1 MRTLIK
7 KYKNSFAD
15 NVTDAD
21 PHTLI
26 TIIFQHVLINSAV
39 AKGAIERKEIE
50 TKSKAIIKAIALVG
64 ELQDSLDMEKGG
76 EISVTLFDLYQY
88 IIGCLTEANIENKSV
103 KLDEVTALI
112 SDIKEAWEAI
122 PLENRQNF

>member
-1 MRTLIK
+1 MRTSIK

-88 IIGCLTEANIENKSV
+88 IIGCLTEANIENKSD

-122 PLENRQNF
+122 PVENRQNF

>member
-1 MRTLIK
+1 MRTSIK

-26 TIIFQHVLINSAV
+26 AIIFQHVLINVAV

-50 TKSKAIIKAIALVG
+50 NKSKALIKVIALVG

-88 IIGCLTEANIENKSV
+88 IVGCLTEANIENKAD
-103 KLDEVTALI
+103 KLDEVTNLI
-112 SDIKEAWEAI
+112 SEIKEAWDAI
-122 PLENRQNF
+122 PVENRQNF